1 MTGNSLQAVKIN
13 IDVGEGYDDATLV
26 PLADQVNIACGGHCG
41 DDDSILQALEL
52 AARWGVAAGAHP
64 SFPDRVNFGRLRMNL
79 ATSDLMD
86 AVAGQLARISQ
97 LAQTMGVPLTHI
109 KPHGALYHALYREAD
124 LAKAFVGILPR
135 SLSIIT
141 MPGGMLAQAA
151 SDTGYEVQLE
161 GYADRAYASDGQL
174 ADRNLSGAVIN
185 DPDVA
190 ARQFLALAEGRPFH
204 CLHGTPLKFI
214 GISTICVH
222 SDTPAAA
229 GILTRLRTCMKR

>member
-13 IDVGEGYDDATLV
+13 IDVGEGFDDATLV

-41 DDDSILQALEL
+41 DEDSILQALEL

-64 SFPDRVNFGRLRMNL
+64 SYPDRVNFGRLRMNL

-86 AVAGQLARISQ
+86 AVAGQLARITR

-141 MPGGMLAQAA
+141 MPGGCWRKPLAILDMRC
-151 SDTGYEVQLE
+151 SWKDTQTG
-161 GYADRAYASDGQL
+161 
-174 ADRNLSGAVIN
+174 
-185 DPDVA
+185 
-190 ARQFLALAEGRPFH
+190 H
-204 CLHGTPLKFI
+204 
-214 GISTICVH
+214 
-222 SDTPAAA
+222 TPATANSPIAPSA
-229 GILTRLRTCMKR
+229 GR